1 MRCIRGAKFVYL
13 LNFSTGKADFLKL
26 SYRGSM
32 RLSCFLLLFPFFLC
46 MPLAWA
52 GLDTITPSA
61 PVKQFRFPKF
71 GSEGYTQWV
80 LKGGVGIYDGPEQ
93 IRVEAMGL
101 RVYTGDARMALEL
114 SLDSPD
120 AILRMEENRA
130 VSEAPI
136 SIEGKNFTI
145 TGKGWDWNGT
155 SKDINVLQESR
166 VEFSQSIMGLSS
178 ETDETAIEET
188 TLVQSEALN
197 LKTTETDYTF
207 KFTGGVI
214 AESNTLRLESDR
226 LDARA
231 VTPEGSDASNLPVSG
246 SLTGL
251 KDLVAIG
258 SVLVTEDNRQLKA
271 ERAEFYP
278 SSDMLK
284 LKGAVEVATSN
295 ALIYGDSILSQSG
308 VVTIQGQKNG
318 ARAQMTLMQA
328 GGLGLSGSTSLDEV
342 TLIHADTIVMQE
354 RGEDTIY
361 EFSGRV
367 EIFSGMV
374 TVRAEKLFVES
385 SEDGTA
391 KDSVSGDALAMGTV
405 NVLRA
410 EGNVYINDDGTIV
423 QAGKAT
429 FYPERNLAKLSESPR
444 LSKEGT
450 VVSGA
455 RMELTSDKSYVFG
468 TREEVVRVL
477 LPELPDLGYESLEE
491 SSEATSVVS
500 TNATRGAN
508 EPTIIQ
514 SQYLEMTNE
523 ESNELFIFKDSVEV
537 FATNLEARCEY
548 MEVSATNE
556 AEISEEGELGA
567 WRIESIDASD
577 QVRIQQEGRTATAD
591 SASIEPLENR
601 MVLTGNARVDDSRGK
616 VRGER
621 LILNQG
627 ESRAIIEGGND
638 GERATVILPALN
650 QSKE

>member
-1 MRCIRGAKFVYL
+1 M
-13 LNFSTGKADFLKL
+13 
-26 SYRGSM
+26 GSM
-32 RLSCFLLLFPFFLC
+32 RLFCFPLLFPFFLC

-342 TLIHADTIVMQE
+342 TLIHADTIVMKE

-391 KDSVSGDALAMGTV
+391 EDSVSEDALAMGTV

-410 EGNVYINDDGTIV
+410 EGNVYINDDGAIV

-429 FYPERNLAKLSESPR
+429 FYPEKNLARLSESPR

-468 TREEVVRVL
+468 TREEVVHVL

-491 SSEATSVVS
+491 SSEATSLVS
-500 TNATRGAN
+500 TNATQGAN

-567 WRIESIDASD
+567 WRIERIDASD
-577 QVRIQQEGRTATAD
+577 QLRIQQEGRTATAD